1 MRRTLV
7 RHTFVQRMPRKARKI
22 QFIFFIYWFLLLYII
37 AALVWWYIA
46 LSRQNDNMARFKIED
61 LHKDDPAYALKRSEI
76 YDAQQRKQAQYIGEG
91 SIFFLLI
98 AAGAIFVYRS
108 VRKEFNLNRQ
118 QQQFMMAVTHELKTP
133 IAITRLNLET
143 LQKRKLDEAQQHKL
157 LQNTLQEAH
166 RMNALCNNM
175 LMASQVESGLL
186 HINSEPIEL
195 QELLERCVQDFK
207 TRFPNK
213 NIQFESSGALLVPG
227 DPLLLQL
234 AFNNLIDN
242 AIKYGSSETGIRIAL
257 RANHATAE
265 CRITDSGP
273 GIPDSEKQ
281 RVFDKYRRLGQ
292 LGTESVKGTGLGLYL
307 TKKIIDGHNG
317 HIRVEDNQPKGAI
330 FVITLPASA

>member
-1 MRRTLV
+1 
-7 RHTFVQRMPRKARKI
+7 MPRKAKKI
-22 QFIFFIYWFLLLYII
+22 QFIFFIYWFLLVYII

-46 LSRQNDNMARFKIED
+46 LSRQNDNMARFKIDD
-61 LHKDDPAYALKRSEI
+61 LHANDPAYVQKRNDI
-76 YDAQQRKQAQYIGEG
+76 YDAQKRKQAQYIGEG

-143 LQKRKLDEAQQHKL
+143 LQKRKLDETQQHKL

-195 QELLERCVQDFK
+195 QELVERCVLDFK
-207 TRFPNK
+207 NRFPQK
-213 NIQFESSGALLVPG
+213 NIALDSAGELLVPG

-242 AIKYGSSETGIRIAL
+242 AIKYGNTESGVRIEL
-257 RANHATAE
+257 RPLKNQVE
-265 CRITDSGP
+265 CRIADSGP
-273 GIPDSEKQ
+273 GIPDSEKL

-292 LGTESVKGTGLGLYL
+292 PGSESVKGTGLGLYL
-307 TKKIIDGHNG
+307 TKKIIDGHDG
-317 HIRVEDNQPKGAI
+317 KISVEDNQPKGAI
-330 FVITLPASA
+330 FVVRLPASA